1 VGFSTGAHISV
12 FGSDFMSAGPGAGI
26 TVKTTETTLAVDWD
40 LHRFGDNNGPITN
53 VNWTMTVNPTTGEW
67 TGVGTVAGN
76 TTTFMVDLVLV
87 FVRQQV
93 KK

>member
-1 VGFSTGAHISV
+1 
-12 FGSDFMSAGPGAGI
+12 MSAGAGAGV

-40 LHRFGDNNGPITN
+40 LHRFGDSNGPITN

-76 TTTFMVDLVLV
+76 TTNLYGGPRIG
-87 FVRQQV
+87 VREAGQEV
-93 KK
+93 KE